1 MRRTT
6 SPVRTFNSRVII
18 RARAA
23 SAHVQQGTKPRGH
36 GKKNSVRSPSKEVHT
51 TVCLSVCILT
61 SANGSAF
68 TPRRLG
74 LQSLRGEGGL
84 VREQEAS
91 CETPP

>member
-6 SPVRTFNSRVII
+6 SPVRTFKSRVII

-23 SAHVQQGTKPRGH
+23 RARVQGTKPRGH